1 MRMTLRRF
9 LFGLTL
15 LPALALAA
23 PATPSLVRIEQG
35 YSYATPA
42 PGITGVGFLTV
53 VNDGPADRLLSVES
67 PAAARVE
74 IHEMSM
80 TGGMMRMRALPDGVA
95 VSAKGLLALEPGG
108 YHLMLIE
115 PKQALAVGGE
125 VPLTLVF
132 AQAGRIET
140 RLKVRSRDAD

>member
-1 MRMTLRRF
+1 MRITLRRF

-23 PATPSLVRIEQG
+23 
-35 YSYATPA
+35 PA

-67 PAAARVE
+67 PATARVE

-80 TGGMMRMRALPDGVA
+80 AGGMMRMRALPDGVA
-95 VSAKGLLALEPGG
+95 VSAKGRLALEPGG

-125 VPLTLVF
+125 LPLTLVF

-140 RLKVRSRDAD
+140 RLKVRSRDTD